1 MSGPIDFWYE
11 FASTYSYVAM
21 ERVARSSRS
30 FQHRPFLL
38 GPVFAA
44 QGLNDSPFN
53 VYPIKGRYMWRD
65 MARLCAELDAPFRK
79 PSQFPRGSL
88 LATRVAVSCAL
99 AEPETQGFVPA
110 FSRRVYRANFAEDRA
125 IGEASVVAEILSEIG
140 ENAEEWLERAQAPE
154 VKEALRAQTAR
165 AQELGIFGAPSFVVG
180 GELFW
185 GSDRF
190 DQAIAWSSRARD
202 EGGGYRW

>member
-1 MSGPIDFWYE
+1 MSAPIEFWYE

-21 ERVARSSRS
+21 ERVARSAHA

-44 QGLNDSPFN
+44 QGLKDSPFN

-65 MARLCAELDAPFRK
+65 MGRLCAELDVPFEQ
-79 PSQFPRGSL
+79 PSVFPRGSL
-88 LATRVAVSCAL
+88 LATRVAVASAA
-99 AEPETQGFVPA
+99 AEQQGLVHE

-125 IGEASVVAEILSEIG
+125 IGEASVVAEILSELG
-140 ENAEEWLERAQAPE
+140 HDAQEWLARAGTPE
-154 VKEALRAQTAR
+154 VKEALKAQTAQ

-180 GELFW
+180 DELFW
-185 GSDRF
+185 GSDRM
-190 DQAIAWSSRARD
+190 DQAVAWSGRAH
-202 EGGGYRW
+202 E